1 VDQWRIFS
9 GAGNSELKSG
19 IGAEGQGMRYVW
31 LLTIFVLSAGYAAG
45 QQSNEQAPGV
55 GSPAAAA
62 GAAAVAASP
71 AALPP
76 GTVQVYL
83 PHSPVKPPRL
93 LPPAEPL
100 DFPKHC
106 TDTSVGESELSLLID
121 TEGRAR
127 NIMFLRPS
135 GTLAD
140 RFAIII
146 AGRDRFAPG
155 TLNGK
160 PVVVAEALQIKSEA
174 CIGLETDAS
183 GKMVPNWLLKSPPKQ
198 KLKKPK
204 NAPQVAELAPLK
216 KADEEITRTV
226 RRPDFF
232 GEGESAPVL
241 LYSEYADY
249 TPSQPGTEG
258 ACEVALVVDEHGL
271 PQDLHVL
278 KKLDP
283 GLDRSALDAV
293 EKYRYFPAI
302 RGNKPVS
309 AALAVRVEFAPPR

>member
-1 VDQWRIFS
+1 
-9 GAGNSELKSG
+9 
-19 IGAEGQGMRYVW
+19 MRCVW
-31 LLTIFVLSAGYAAG
+31 LLAIFVLSAGYAAG
-45 QQSNEQAPGV
+45 QQNNAQAPGA

-62 GAAAVAASP
+62 GAAASP

-83 PHSPVKPPRL
+83 PRSPVKPPRL
-93 LPPAEPL
+93 LPPAEPV

-106 TDTSVGESELSLLID
+106 TDTSVGESELSLLVD
-121 TEGRAR
+121 TDGRAR

-140 RFAIII
+140 RFAVII
-146 AGRDRFAPG
+146 ASRDRFAPG

-160 PVVVAEALQIKSEA
+160 PVVVAETLRVKAEA
-174 CIGLETDAS
+174 CIGLEKDAS
-183 GKMVPNWLLKSPPKQ
+183 GKLVPNWLLKSAPKQ

-216 KADEEITRTV
+216 SEDKKKAITV

-232 GEGESAPVL
+232 GNGESAPVL

-249 TPSQPGTEG
+249 TPSQPGTKG

-271 PQDLHVL
+271 PQDLHIL

-283 GLDRSALDAV
+283 GLDRSAVDAV
-293 EKYRYFPAI
+293 ERYRYFPAI
-302 RGNKPVS
+302 RGNKPVP
-309 AALAVRVEFAPPR
+309 AALVVRVEFAPPRQ

>member
-1 VDQWRIFS
+1 
-9 GAGNSELKSG
+9 
-19 IGAEGQGMRYVW
+19 MRYVW
-31 LLTIFVLSAGYAAG
+31 ILAIFALAAGYAAG
-45 QQSNEQAPGV
+45 QQGHAQATPAA
-55 GSPAAAA
+55 SPATAA
-62 GAAAVAASP
+62 GAAAVASP

-83 PHSPVKPPRL
+83 PHSPIKPPRL

-106 TDTSVGESELSLLID
+106 KDSSVGESELSLLID
-121 TEGRAR
+121 TDGRAR

-140 RFAIII
+140 RFAVII
-146 AGRDRFAPG
+146 ASRDRFAPG

-160 PVVVAEALQIKSEA
+160 PVVVAEALRVKTEA
-174 CIGLETDAS
+174 CIGLEKNAS
-183 GKMVPNWLLKSPPKQ
+183 GKLESMWMLKSSPKQ

-216 KADEEITRTV
+216 SEDKRKASTV

-232 GEGESAPVL
+232 GDGESAPVL
-241 LYSEYADY
+241 LYSVYADY
-249 TPSQPGTEG
+249 TPSQPGTKG

-271 PQDLHVL
+271 PEDLHVL

-283 GLDRSALDAV
+283 GLDRSAVDAV

-309 AALAVRVEFAPPR
+309 AALVVKVEFAPPQ